1 MRGGD
6 GTDCVRSRHFLL
18 LTLLCFLL
26 AACGNG
32 AAEKGSEE
40 TQAASSEPEITG
52 ETTKKATEEA
62 EKTKETAETTG
73 EPSAGKPEE
82 TGRSAMEGP
91 EVPPVTP
98 VKNLGELLFDR
109 DSVRELMLV
118 IDQRSYDDIT
128 VMTDEEERERI
139 LDELYAADLG
149 EWKDIG
155 QEKVGGIVERYR
167 LRSGETEISL
177 SVFQDATGTEQ
188 YLKISDSDRH
198 PLAEIRGTAGTF
210 DFGRLSELSTE
221 VRTNTEDPKY
231 SGRVSVL
238 KTGFEE
244 EMNKRACGYA
254 LYFFE
259 TALKTGEPEAPD
271 ETASFDVRIEIGETV
286 YHLQSDTGYFSK
298 EDGNGTSYGR
308 LNEDGL
314 FMVINEAHIGSQL
327 NNP

>member
-1 MRGGD
+1 MKLA
-6 GTDCVRSRHFLL
+6 RSKYSIWLI
-18 LTLLCFLL
+18 LLCFLL
-26 AACGNG
+26 AACGND

-40 TQAASSEPEITG
+40 TQAASGEPEITG
-52 ETTKKATEEA
+52 ETTKKAT
-62 EKTKETAETTG
+62 
-73 EPSAGKPEE
+73 EE

-128 VMTDEEERERI
+128 VMTNEEERERI

-155 QEKVGGIVERYR
+155 QEKVGGIVEKYR

-177 SVFQDATGTEQ
+177 SVFQDVTGEEQ
-188 YLKISDSDRH
+188 YLKIGDSERQ
-198 PLAEIRGTAGTF
+198 PLAEIRGPAGTF
-210 DFGRLSELSTE
+210 DFGRLSELSAA
-221 VRTNTEDPKY
+221 VRTNTEDPEY

-238 KTGFEE
+238 KTGFEA
-244 EMNKRACGYA
+244 EMDKRACGYA
-254 LYFFE
+254 SYFFE
-259 TALKTGEPEAPD
+259 TALKTGEPEIPD
-271 ETASFDVRIEIGETV
+271 ETDSFDVRLEIGETV
-286 YHLQSDTGYFSK
+286 YHLQSGTGYFSK

-327 NNP
+327 SEP